1 MRINIAK
8 DFLYEEESY
17 KIRGAA
23 FEVWKTFRGIF
34 KEKIVDR
41 ALKRELENRGLK
53 VENQKKI
60 NIYYKDEKVGIYV
73 PDFVVNDKIL
83 IEIKVKPFL
92 TKEDERQFW
101 YYLKGSQY
109 RLGFLINFG
118 SEKLEIRRRIYDK
131 AREKYK
137 RISVNQRI
145 HQRQSASIKAFTI
158 IEMLVIIGI
167 LSLLSA
173 TLILYSRTAENQ
185 IVLFKEQARVISALS
200 RAKSLAIA
208 TYGKPPVPGIFYIP
222 CGYGVHFEAPSTFL
236 IFKDLPT
243 NSNDCSSADK
253 KYSDSTSSE
262 LVESFQLDS
271 RVLFDSLSL
280 SDILF
285 IPPDPKVVINPS
297 QDEATIAIKTIDGSS
312 SVTIKVTG
320 AGQITTSF

>member
-73 PDFVVNDKIL
+73 PDFVINDKIL
-83 IEIKVKPFL
+83 IEIKAKSFL

-101 YYLKGSQY
+101 YYLMGSQY

-158 IEMLVIIGI
+158 IEMLVIIGV
-167 LSLLSA
+167 LSLMSSI
-173 TLILYSRTAENQ
+173 LILYSRRAEQ
-185 IVLFKEQARVISALS
+185 YVVLFKEQAKVINILS
-200 RAKSLAIA
+200 RAKALSIS
-208 TYGKPPVPGIFYIP
+208 TYSRSEVP
-222 CGYGVHFEAPSTFL
+222 CGYGVHFEAPRTFL
-236 IFKDLPT
+236 IFKDLPV
-243 NSNDCSSADK
+243 NSNCSSADK

-285 IPPDPKVVINPS
+285 IPPDPKVVITPS
-297 QDEATIAIKTIDGSS
+297 QDEATVVLKTIDGSKS
-312 SVTIKVTG
+312 ATIRVNS
-320 AGQITTSF
+320 AGQITTE